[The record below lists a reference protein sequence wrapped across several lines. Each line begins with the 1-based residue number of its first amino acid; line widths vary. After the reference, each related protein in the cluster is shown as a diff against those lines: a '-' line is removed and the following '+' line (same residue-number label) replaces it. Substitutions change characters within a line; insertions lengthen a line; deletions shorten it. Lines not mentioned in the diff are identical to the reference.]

1 MCQVY
6 LLLGG
11 NLGDRILNLSSA
23 LQAIQDRIG
32 EIELKSAVYETKAWG
47 VEKQPD
53 YLNLVVVVKTE
64 LKPIEILNK
73 TQKIEQELGRKRLE
87 KWGARTMDID
97 ILFIDNEVL
106 NTERLTIPHP
116 LINVRKFVL
125 LPLLEIAPNF
135 IHPIFKDSIK
145 NLYLKCDD
153 RLLVEKLNI
162 NL

>member
-1 MCQVY
+1 MFQVY